1 MKARILHRDVSAGNL
16 FSYGHES
23 PASGGQPERHNVS
36 NDWGLSILL
45 DARRQQQFERTVR
58 CLFNLLAFGPHSYP
72 RGRGNSCLHE
82 HRVDRLLLRVSQM
95 TWNPFSM

>member
-23 PASGGQPERHNVS
+23 PASGGQAERHNVS

-58 CLFNLLAFGPHSYP
+58 CLFNLLISDLTLIQGDVAIHVCTSI
-72 RGRGNSCLHE
+72 E
-82 HRVDRLLLRVSQM
+82 
-95 TWNPFSM
+95 